1 MLHAFAAWP
10 LLQGLARR
18 LAYLLAQPTQ
28 RFALRLRQAKRQDR
42 HPADLIEDQFIN
54 SFVAAGG
61 GIAFRQRQD
70 DTISSAAAA

>member
-10 LLQGLARR
+10 LLQAARR

-42 HPADLIEDQFIN
+42 HPADLIEDQLIN
-54 SFVAAGG
+54 PFVAAGG
-61 GIAFRQRQD
+61 GIAFGQRQG
-70 DTISSAAAA
+70 